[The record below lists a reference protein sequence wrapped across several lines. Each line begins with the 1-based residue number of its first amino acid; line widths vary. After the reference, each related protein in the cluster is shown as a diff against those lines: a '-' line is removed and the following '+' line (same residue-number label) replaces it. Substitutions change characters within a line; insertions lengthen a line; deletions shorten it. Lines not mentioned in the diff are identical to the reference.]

1 VNPSSRLA
9 RFGLAL
15 TAAGTLV
22 APMSVGSAFSASAA
36 PQADPST
43 PVPVVAPEGQ
53 TMSYIVNVRTV
64 NHGQI
69 KKAER
74 LVAAAGGTVVQR
86 YEEIGVLV
94 VQSTRSSF
102 LSSLRSG
109 DKGTIASVGPT
120 RTVPVKE
127 APGAGVGRPVP
138 PGHRK
143 LADVEGTYTGTPSGA
158 APGQDPMEPDQ
169 WNNRLINA
177 DKAHQIT
184 DGDRKVTVAIVDSG
198 IEADHPDLKANIVP
212 SLSVNC
218 TVSGVPDS
226 AGWEATTSSH
236 GTHVAGTVAAARN
249 GVGIVGVAPA
259 VKLASVKVVND
270 DGFIYPEYALCGTMW
285 TARKQIP
292 VANHSY
298 YIDPFQFWCGD
309 QVDQAPVVEA
319 MRRAYAFADKR
330 GVVNAAAAGNSAY
343 DLANKGTDD
352 TSPNDSTPIQRTI
365 NNSCLDIPTELPVV
379 VTVSAIDSASALA
392 SFSNY
397 GEGVIDVAAPGRRI
411 LSTYMGQRWMLLS
424 GTSMA
429 SPHVAGVLALLK
441 GTHPNATP
449 QQLVALLKAQA
460 TDHACPA
467 GDARCTG
474 TPANNAFYGDGIVD
488 ALKAVKR

>member
-1 VNPSSRLA
+1 MHPSSRLT
-9 RFGLAL
+9 RVGVAL

-22 APMSVGSAFSASAA
+22 VPALAASALPA
-36 PQADPST
+36 GAQPQAGPST
-43 PVPVVAPEGQ
+43 PVPIVAPEGQ
-53 TMSYIVNVRTV
+53 TMSYVVNVATV

-69 KKAER
+69 RKAER
-74 LVAAAGGTVVQR
+74 AVVAAGGTVIQR

-102 LSSLRSG
+102 LQALRAGARNTISS
-109 DKGTIASVGPT
+109 AGPT

-143 LADVEGTYTGTPSGA
+143 LADFEGLYTGSPSGA
-158 APGQDPMEPDQ
+158 AAGLDPMEPDQ
-169 WNNRLINA
+169 WNNRLIRA
-177 DKAHQIT
+177 DEAHRIT

-198 IEADHPDLKANIVP
+198 IEANHPDLQANIVP
-212 SLSVNC
+212 ALSVNC
-218 TVSGVPDS
+218 TVSGVPQS
-226 AGWEATTSSH
+226 TGWEATTSSH

-270 DGFIYPEYALCGTMW
+270 DGFIYPEYALCGIMW
-285 TARKQIP
+285 TAAKQIP

-298 YIDPFQFWCGD
+298 FVDPFQFWCGD
-309 QVDQAPVVEA
+309 QPDQAPVLEA

-343 DLANKGTDD
+343 DLAHKSTDEE
-352 TSPNDSTPIQRTI
+352 SPNDSTPVVRQI
-365 NNSCLDIPTELPVV
+365 NDSCHDIPTELPGV
-379 VTVSAIDSASALA
+379 VTVSAVDAEANLA

-411 LSTYMGQRWMLLS
+411 LSTYLGQRWALLS

-449 QQLVALLKAQA
+449 AQLVALLKAQA

-474 TPANNAFYGDGIVD
+474 TPGNNAFYGEGIVD
-488 ALKAVKR
+488 ALEAVQR